1 MITIVSLP
9 VQQILSGFIKLK
21 IKEIQQRK
29 LMEDIE
35 NSKITQQEAQLL
47 F

>member
-1 MITIVSLP
+1 MIIIISLP
-9 VQQILSGFIKLK
+9 VQQIVFGYIKLK
-21 IKEIQQRK
+21 IKDIKQRK

-35 NSKITQQEAQLL
+35 NSKITQQEAHEL